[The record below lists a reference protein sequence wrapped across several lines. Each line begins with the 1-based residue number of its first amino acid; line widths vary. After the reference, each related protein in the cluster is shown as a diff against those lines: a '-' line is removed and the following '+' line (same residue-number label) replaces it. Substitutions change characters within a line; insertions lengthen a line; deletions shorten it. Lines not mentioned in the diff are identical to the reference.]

1 MLPGENRSDI
11 SILSHTT
18 MLLVPQGRGCPHS
31 RQAEGSASVLF
42 STTAFRKMSIFK
54 AQSI

>member
-18 MLLVPQGRGCPHS
+18 VLLVPHGRAAPS
-31 RQAEGSASVLF
+31 PDRQKDLHLCSSAQPPLG
-42 STTAFRKMSIFK
+42 K
-54 AQSI
+54 